1 MQTSNFVRIDNNILL
16 EYIQDESNLIS
27 EEYLVY
33 KNSYTEVNGFLSTL
47 PETKNYI
54 NEKTIVQD
62 GQSITKK
69 FTNQLVKLN
78 QVQSQWG
85 RFSDTYSF
93 IQSRNYGISIPIR
106 YDRVR
111 VWIPVNYVFEEY
123 KGFHL
128 RAYVLDNLGKWTDL
142 SNYYFDISDVNQSD
156 EIEYA
161 NPPLYQFEMNWGKY
175 FDIQFPSP
183 QKVSEQVRR
192 GEIRPNTINSNLT
205 DGVGLSKESPIF
217 FDFYFIQ
224 SIRRVNGN
232 PYYNLVDKKSLTFPI
247 IPRHEK
253 FGTVIEPS
261 NMGNFFLIYPIYN
274 GTIGQFNTFIEE
286 SISKGS
292 RYYLEWTIDIWE
304 KNIKVSSQKL
314 LITENFIE
322 KIEFRPIFKYTTT
335 TAIIDVTADLID
347 SVNGAKITRKSSY
360 GLLQD
365 EVSNYSRFLSKIDL
379 SKATKVQVYKIKGI
393 ETPNLDSNNSLSQKT
408 EFSID
413 PVSYIVYDRKY
424 DIVLDSINVEYSNR
438 QWFGDR
444 KLTISLFPYDNIL
457 KFNII
462 GINDFGEYSEVNLL
476 SYSDISIDFI
486 NDKKNLSFSL
496 WQDSDQNDLEIGKVV
511 FKINEDKYGEIKR
524 IYDSGTYLF
533 YITGLKNNSRNII
546 WSGMFITWDSEL
558 NKQNLTN
565 LFNNNLNSI
574 IKKVKGQNFDELSK
588 INSIKDSVNNNS
600 NINTSTIT
608 SGEIQTDAKISAS
621 KTENPENV
629 TKEMKNDVLN
639 LWNPYWSGSFEVML
653 KSYQYVY
660 ESVDSSNLKSYT
672 VPSSYRLFGI
682 TLKDLGLIKT
692 FELDKITGF
701 LTTDSKRSCD
711 LILGYLKIF
720 NFNPNDKL
728 ILQWISNNK
737 EDIDNYLQSKF
748 AKTPSELIQSSNV
761 PPSREIYDMINNQ
774 VSRKNE
780 ISVNPKFIR
789 SQKEVTLKSPFKT
802 NK

>member
-1 MQTSNFVRIDNNILL
+1 M
-16 EYIQDESNLIS
+16 
-27 EEYLVY
+27 
-33 KNSYTEVNGFLSTL
+33 
-47 PETKNYI
+47 P
-54 NEKTIVQD
+54 
-62 GQSITKK
+62 
-69 FTNQLVKLN
+69 
-78 QVQSQWG
+78 
-85 RFSDTYSF
+85 
-93 IQSRNYGISIPIR
+93 R
-106 YDRVR
+106 Y
-111 VWIPVNYVFEEY
+111 
-123 KGFHL
+123 
-128 RAYVLDNLGKWTDL
+128 
-142 SNYYFDISDVNQSD
+142 
-156 EIEYA
+156 
-161 NPPLYQFEMNWGKY
+161 
-175 FDIQFPSP
+175 
-183 QKVSEQVRR
+183 
-192 GEIRPNTINSNLT
+192 
-205 DGVGLSKESPIF
+205 
-217 FDFYFIQ
+217 
-224 SIRRVNGN
+224 
-232 PYYNLVDKKSLTFPI
+232 
-247 IPRHEK
+247 EK
-253 FGTVIEPS
+253 FGAVIEPS
-261 NMGNFFLIYPIYN
+261 NMGNFFLIYPTYN
-274 GTIGQFNTFIEE
+274 GTIGQFNSFIEE
-286 SISKGS
+286 SLSKGS

-347 SVNGAKITRKSSY
+347 SVNGAKITKKISY

-379 SKATKVQVYKIKGI
+379 SKAKKVQVYKIKGI
-393 ETPNLDSNNSLSQKT
+393 ETPNLDSSNLLSQKT

-444 KLTISLFPYDNIL
+444 KLTIPLFPYDNIL

-462 GINDFGEYSEVNLL
+462 GINDTGEYSEVDLS

-496 WQDSDQNDLEIGKVV
+496 WQDSDQNGLEIGKVV
-511 FKINEDKYGEIKR
+511 FKLNEDRYGEIKR
-524 IYDSGTYLF
+524 IYDSGSYLF
-533 YITGLKNNSRNII
+533 YITGLKDNSRNII
-546 WSGMFITWDSEL
+546 WTGMFITWDSEL
-558 NKQNLTN
+558 NKQNITN

-574 IKKVKGQNFDELSK
+574 IRKVKLQNFDELSK
-588 INSIKDSVNNNS
+588 IDSIKDSVNNNS
-600 NINTSTIT
+600 NTETSTIT

-621 KTENPENV
+621 KTESPESV
-629 TKEMKNDVLN
+629 TKEMKNNVLN
-639 LWNPYWSGSFEVML
+639 LWNPYWSGSFEVMI

-672 VPSSYRLFGI
+672 TPSSYRLFGI

-692 FELDKITGF
+692 FELDKTTGF

-720 NFNPNDKL
+720 NFNPNDKF

-737 EDIDNYLQSKF
+737 EDIDNYIQSKF
-748 AKTPSELIQSSNV
+748 AKVPSELVQSSNV
-761 PPSREIYDMINNQ
+761 PPSREIYDMIKNQ

-789 SQKEVTLKSPFKT
+789 SQKEVMLKSPFKT
-802 NK
+802 NR